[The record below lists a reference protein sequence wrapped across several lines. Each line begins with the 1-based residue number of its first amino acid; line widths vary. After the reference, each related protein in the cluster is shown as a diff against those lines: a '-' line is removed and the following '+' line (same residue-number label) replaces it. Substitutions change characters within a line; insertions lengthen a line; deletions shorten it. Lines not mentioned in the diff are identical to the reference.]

1 MKSDQHVLTGQIAVV
16 TGASRGIGKAVAL
29 KLAALGAR
37 VVACARNADKLAEV
51 AAESKQRELPGSIE
65 PTVLDVTDRAAIDQ
79 FVEDTVERNGGIDI
93 LVNNAGITRD
103 RLLMTMDDQDFDDV
117 LTTNLKSVF
126 WMTRAVSR
134 YMVRAR
140 RGRLVNLSS
149 ISGLSGNAGQA
160 NYAASKA
167 GIVGFSKSVAKEF
180 AKRGIT
186 CNVVAPGFIETDM
199 THGLPE
205 TIRDGY
211 KALIPLRR
219 FGQPEDVAEAV
230 AFLAGPGAAYI
241 TGQVLTVDGG
251 LLM

>member
-1 MKSDQHVLTGQIAVV
+1 MLTNQTAIV
-16 TGASRGIGKAVAL
+16 TGASRGIGRAIAL
-29 KLAALGAR
+29 GLAAQGAR

-51 AAESKQRELPGSIE
+51 AAACKQQELAGTVETS
-65 PTVLDVTDRAAIDQ
+65 VLDVTDRPAIDRL
-79 FVEDTVERNGGIDI
+79 VESVAERLERIDI

-103 RLLMTMDDQDFDDV
+103 GLLMSMEDEAFDEV
-117 LTTNLKSVF
+117 MTANLKSVF

-134 YMVRAR
+134 HMVRAR
-140 RGRLVNLSS
+140 SGRIINISS

-167 GIVGFSKSVAKEF
+167 GIVGLSKSVAKEF
-180 AKRGIT
+180 GKRGIT

-199 THGLPE
+199 TDGLPDAVKE
-205 TIRDGY
+205 NY
-211 KALIPLRR
+211 KNLIPVRR

-230 AFLAGPGAAYI
+230 VFLAGAGAAYI

>member
-1 MKSDQHVLTGQIAVV
+1 MLTKQTAIV
-16 TGASRGIGKAVAL
+16 TGASRGIGRAIAL
-29 KLAALGAR
+29 RLAAHGAR

-51 AAESKQRELPGSIE
+51 AAACKQQELPGAVEAS
-65 PTVLDVTDRAAIDQ
+65 VLDVTDRAAIDRL
-79 FVEDTVERNGGIDI
+79 VESVAERLERIDI

-103 RLLMTMDDQDFDDV
+103 GLLMSMEDEAFDEV
-117 LTTNLKSVF
+117 ITANLKSVF

-134 YMVRAR
+134 HMVRAR
-140 RGRLVNLSS
+140 SGRIINISS

-167 GIVGFSKSVAKEF
+167 GIVGLSKSVAKEF
-180 AKRGIT
+180 GKRGIT

-199 THGLPE
+199 TDGLPDAVKE
-205 TIRDGY
+205 NY
-211 KALIPLRR
+211 KNLIPVRR

-230 AFLAGPGAAYI
+230 VFLAGAGAGYI